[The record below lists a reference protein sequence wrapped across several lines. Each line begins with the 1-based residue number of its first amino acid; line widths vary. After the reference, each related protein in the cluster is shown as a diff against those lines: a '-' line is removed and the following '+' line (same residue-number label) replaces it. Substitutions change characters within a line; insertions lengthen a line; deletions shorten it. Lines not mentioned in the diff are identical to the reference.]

1 VFDAIALAEKGLL
14 ANPSV
19 VEERKLNDTLND
31 LELKRAAIQAK
42 LDAQIN
48 RTAPLAGPT
57 PAQVAQVAAL
67 TSEVERRTRM
77 AVTASGA
84 VVLTGRVL
92 ALATEVAAASPA
104 APPVA

>member
-48 RTAPLAGPT
+48 RTAPRRRRWPRWPPSRARWSG
-57 PAQVAQVAAL
+57 
-67 TSEVERRTRM
+67 ERGWRSRP
-77 AVTASGA
+77 
-84 VVLTGRVL
+84 R
-92 ALATEVAAASPA
+92 
-104 APPVA
+104 APSC